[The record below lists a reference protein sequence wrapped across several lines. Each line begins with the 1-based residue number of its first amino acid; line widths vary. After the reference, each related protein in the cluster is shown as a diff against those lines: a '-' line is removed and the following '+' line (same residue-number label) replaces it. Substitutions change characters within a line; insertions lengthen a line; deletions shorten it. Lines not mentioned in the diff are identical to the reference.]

1 MNNLIQAIT
10 DYTTALEQKLS
21 ALEARVAELEEANE
35 AMRREGDEAK
45 ALIASLQ
52 AEVAA
57 LAATGVAIPTSDP
70 EVEIELI
77 VEEDNPID
85 GESEEQFPSA
95 EESQEELEELDIVQ
109 TPVAEEP
116 IAEPIPVVE
125 EPTAETE
132 PEPVVELPIVEP
144 VVEPAPAPAPE
155 PAPEAKVEPVV
166 EVKVEK
172 PAPRPVPQ
180 QTSLFGTAVEDIR
193 QAISLGDRFL
203 FQRELFAGNGEL
215 MQKTL
220 DEINT
225 LSSLS
230 EAMDYV
236 RDMHRDLAAD
246 LQKEENAGDEGLL
259 SIYLQANRLL
269 ILSLINKGSLFE
281 AKSLLQDMKAQ
292 DFDTEFAE
300 EKLALLEEMMN
311 RQKGEQ

>member
-1 MNNLIQAIT
+1 MEQLIQSIT
-10 DYTTALEQKLS
+10 AYTTALEQKLS
-21 ALEARVAELEEANE
+21 ALEARVAQLEEANE

-77 VEEDNPID
+77 VEDSD
-85 GESEEQFPSA
+85 QSDMSDLSDTSDSSDTSDQSA
-95 EESQEELEELDIVQ
+95 ETLVEPLELLEQLEPLE
-109 TPVAEEP
+109 VA
-116 IAEPIPVVE
+116 
-125 EPTAETE
+125 E

-155 PAPEAKVEPVV
+155 PAPAPAPQ
-166 EVKVEK
+166 

-225 LSSLS
+225 LSSLG
-230 EAMDYV
+230 EAMGYV
-236 RDMHRDLAAD
+236 RDNFDWDKDSTAV
-246 LQKEENAGDEGLL
+246 Q
-259 SIYLQANRLL
+259 
-269 ILSLINKGSLFE
+269 LFE
-281 AKSLLQDMKAQ
+281 NVLKRRFS
-292 DFDTEFAE
+292 
-300 EKLALLEEMMN
+300 
-311 RQKGEQ
+311 

>member
-1 MNNLIQAIT
+1 MNTLIQAIT

-45 ALIASLQ
+45 ALIAALQ

-57 LAATGVAIPTSDP
+57 LAATGVALHTTDP

-125 EPTAETE
+125 EPTAEPE

-144 VVEPAPAPAPE
+144 VVEPAPAPVPQ
-155 PAPEAKVEPVV
+155 
-166 EVKVEK
+166 

-225 LSSLS
+225 LSSLG
-230 EAMDYV
+230 EAMGYV
-236 RDMHRDLAAD
+236 RDNFDWDMDSTAV
-246 LQKEENAGDEGLL
+246 Q
-259 SIYLQANRLL
+259 
-269 ILSLINKGSLFE
+269 LFE
-281 AKSLLQDMKAQ
+281 NVLKRRFS
-292 DFDTEFAE
+292 
-300 EKLALLEEMMN
+300 
-311 RQKGEQ
+311 